1 MKKGEKIYRK
11 LKKEGLSDKE
21 IAEAFVLPSDLTK
34 KEKAKSDKELS
45 EYFRSREFKKSM
57 KKRIEKDTWGKGLPM
72 VYMREN
78 GDIIK
83 HFKSGA
89 VRIIKKAK

>member
-1 MKKGEKIYRK
+1 MKEMDYF
-11 LKKEGLSDKE
+11 LSDKFK
-21 IAEAFVLPSDLTK
+21 IAFHKQVQ
-34 KEKAKSDKELS
+34 KE
-45 EYFRSREFKKSM
+45 
-57 KKRIEKDTWGKGLPM
+57 TWGKGFPM
-72 VYMREN
+72 VYRREN